1 MKPTL
6 SKAQKLAKTHTKA
19 IESVMVALEKEQ
31 SSITIITK
39 AGPVTLEPASVR
51 AHRRRPLKTPTDA
64 TSETDKASWQESER
78 LDEIDA
84 MEGELLTLNRAM
96 MEAVKADDVA
106 KVTELQGRMKDL
118 ARRLQD
124 HVRLVS
130 EASTQ

>member
-6 SKAQKLAKTHTKA
+6 TKAQKLAKTHTKA
-19 IESVMVALEKEQ
+19 IESLMAALDVEQ
-31 SSITIITK
+31 SSITILTK

-64 TSETDKASWQESER
+64 TSEADKASWQESER

-118 ARRLQD
+118 ARRLEGV
-124 HVRLVS
+124 VRLAS
-130 EASTQ
+130 EAGTH